1 MPVHGLMPGL
11 AEVGKI
17 KIGIKGDEVRSK
29 DGNTFRLPKKIDYFR
44 IVKNERDE
52 NEDYVLDEQII
63 EIIKNNPAA
72 MYNKEMNII
81 GIPIRLLYNEI
92 DLVFPTQYVSYV
104 NGKLSCSGNGI
115 KANTRDGRETTCPCK
130 RLDNT
135 YTGKDKC
142 KISGVLSCI
151 IEGANV
157 GGCYKFRTTSINS
170 ARYILSSLMLIKA
183 ATGGLLSFI
192 PLRLVI
198 NPKKTIIPTTG
209 KPTTVYVV
217 TVEFQGGVEQL
228 QQKALEM
235 GRERVSLIENM
246 RDIEAEAKRIVSV
259 DTEQEEKE
267 IAEEFFPENIETKKP
282 SATTKKKTEVKD
294 EKDKTA
300 KKNTSKEKVGSESV
314 ESQNE
319 AKPDKKED
327 SLLGSATKSK
337 NVNKVIG
344 LPTEST
350 VPKTTVMPDK
360 GVKEEKPVKQETSTV
375 PETIKTVI
383 RIAAN
388 EVINAEKAKKPE
400 FEATAKIRKD
410 QLVKI
415 LNLKVNKRQ
424 INDQKVWHK
433 LIKNMKFPDVT
444 KANDMTASQGDIFI
458 DYLERL
464 DDDIPF

>member
-1 MPVHGLMPGL
+1 MPIHGLMPGL

-17 KIGIKGDEVRSK
+17 KIGIKGDEVKSK

-52 NEDYVLDEQII
+52 NDDYVLDEQII

-92 DLVFPTQYVSYV
+92 DLVFPTQYCSYV

-115 KANTRDGRETTCPCK
+115 KANTRDGRETPCPCK

-157 GGCYKFRTTSINS
+157 GGCHKFRTTSINS
-170 ARYILSSLMLIKA
+170 VRYILSSLMLIKA

-228 QQKALEM
+228 QRKALEM

-282 SATTKKKTEVKD
+282 SATTKQEIDSEPHKKLETETAEFKKARQSIKKDTSKKKTGSEPVEPQDKAKPYK
-294 EKDKTA
+294 EKDDLLGTA
-300 KKNTSKEKVGSESV
+300 TKPESV
-314 ESQNE
+314 N
-319 AKPDKKED
+319 KPY
-327 SLLGSATKSK
+327 A
-337 NVNKVIG
+337 N
-344 LPTEST
+344 
-350 VPKTTVMPDK
+350 TTD
-360 GVKEEKPVKQETSTV
+360 STV
-375 PETIKTVI
+375 PETIVKP
-383 RIAAN
+383 
-388 EVINAEKAKKPE
+388 NADSEEKKPAKQE
-400 FEATAKIRKD
+400 TSTAPSMQTKTTKKPDKTWLPGMITKA
-410 QLVKI
+410 QVLII
-415 LNLKVNKRQ
+415 LKLKANNLQ
-424 INDQKVWHK
+424 INDQKAWTAIVK
-433 LIKNMKFPDVT
+433 SMKFPDVT
-444 KANDMTASQGDIFI
+444 KANDMTTEQGDKFI
-458 DYLERL
+458 AYLEEL
-464 DDDIPF
+464 SDIPF

>member
-17 KIGIKGDEVRSK
+17 KIGIKGDEVKSK

-44 IVKNERDE
+44 VVKNERDE
-52 NEDYVLDEQII
+52 NDDYTLDEQII
-63 EIIKNNPAA
+63 KIIKDNPAA

-115 KANTRDGRETTCPCK
+115 KANTRDGRETSCPCN

-157 GGCYKFRTTSINS
+157 GGCHKFRTTSINS

-267 IAEEFFPENIETKKP
+267 ISEEFFPENIETKKP
-282 SATTKKKTEVKD
+282 SATTKKESVHD
-294 EKDKTA
+294 EKNETA

-314 ESQNE
+314 EPQNE
-319 AKPDKKED
+319 AKPEKEED
-327 SLLGSATKSK
+327 SLLGSATKPEST
-337 NVNKVIG
+337 NKVTG
-344 LPTEST
+344 LPIEPT
-350 VPKTTVMPDK
+350 VPKTTVMPSK
-360 GVKEEKPVKQETSTV
+360 GSEEKKPVKQETPTV
-375 PETIKTVI
+375 PE
-383 RIAAN
+383 
-388 EVINAEKAKKPE
+388 
-400 FEATAKIRKD
+400 KIRKD
-410 QLVKI
+410 QLIKI
-415 LNLKVNKRQ
+415 LDLKVNKRQ

-433 LIKNMKFPDVT
+433 LIKNMKFSDVT
-444 KANDMTASQGDIFI
+444 KANDMTVEQGDQFI
-458 DYLERL
+458 KFLEAL
-464 DDDIPF
+464 DKVPF

>member
-1 MPVHGLMPGL
+1 MPVKGLMPGL

-17 KIGIKGDEVRSK
+17 KIGIKGDEVKSK

-52 NEDYVLDEQII
+52 NDDYVLDDQII

-115 KANTRDGRETTCPCK
+115 KANTRDGREIPCPCN

-157 GGCYKFRTTSINS
+157 GGCHKFRTTSINS

-267 IAEEFFPENIETKKP
+267 IAEEFFPENIIEKKEP
-282 SATTKKKTEVKD
+282 EPKD
-294 EKDKTA
+294 EKIKAA
-300 KKNTSKEKVGSESV
+300 KKDTSKEKVGSEPV
-314 ESQNE
+314 EPQNKT
-319 AKPDKKED
+319 KPDKEED
-327 SLLGSATKSK
+327 NLLGSATIPES
-337 NVNKVIG
+337 VNKNTG

-350 VPKTTVMPDK
+350 VPETTVMPDK
-360 GVKEEKPVKQETSTV
+360 DSEEKKPAKQETSTV
-375 PETIKTVI
+375 PE
-383 RIAAN
+383 
-388 EVINAEKAKKPE
+388 
-400 FEATAKIRKD
+400 KIRKD

-415 LNLKVNKRQ
+415 LDLKVNKRQ

-433 LIKNMKFPDVT
+433 LIKGMKFINVT
-444 KANDMTASQGDIFI
+444 KANDMTAEQGDKFI
-458 DYLERL
+458 EYLEEL
-464 DDDIPF
+464 DKIPF